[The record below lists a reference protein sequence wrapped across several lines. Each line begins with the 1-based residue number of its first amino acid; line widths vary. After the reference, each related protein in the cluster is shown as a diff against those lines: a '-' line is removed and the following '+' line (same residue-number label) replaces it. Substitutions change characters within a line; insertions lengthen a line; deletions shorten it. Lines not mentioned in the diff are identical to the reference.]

1 MTKNILITGANGQDG
16 KIILDKLSKKKFN
29 LFLIARSFQKKVKRK
44 NIKYFKFD
52 LKEKK
57 KIVNL
62 LKNNKI
68 DIILHL
74 ASNNPNYGQNSYQK
88 HFVENVNNSKPY

>member
-57 KIVNL
+57 KKVNL

-74 ASNNPNYGQNSYQK
+74 ASNNPNYRQNSY
-88 HFVENVNNSKPY
+88 